1 MPAPSLARII
11 YTPLGRQSVA
21 QVLGNVVN
29 QTKVIYNNFPFSRD
43 PCGDSVE
50 GTSIKAK
57 DSIQELA
64 WLLCS

>member
-11 YTPLGRQSVA
+11 YASLGHQGVG
-21 QVLGNVVN
+21 QLLGNVVN

-43 PCGDSVE
+43 LCGDSVE
-50 GTSIKAK
+50 GASRKAI
-57 DSIQELA
+57 DSIEELA